1 MGRLIDGEWR
11 TDITNDDT
19 EDVDLEPTEFRAEIG
34 PDGPH
39 PPEPERYH
47 LYVSRAC
54 PWAHGTLLTSRL
66 LGLDDAITIDVVDPH
81 REDDG
86 WEFTPDKV
94 GCTPDTINGSDYL
107 REVYTA
113 AEPTYTG
120 RVSVPVL
127 WDRERETIV
136 NEESDEIMRTL
147 ADAFADHRGV
157 DLYPEDRR
165 EEVDEVI
172 EALYGPLNHGV
183 YAAGFASS
191 QAEYEAA
198 VETVFD
204 ALDRWESVLSDRRYL
219 LGDEL
224 TLADLRL
231 FPTLVRFDV
240 VYHTH
245 FKCNVRRLVDYP
257 NLWGYTRDI
266 YQTGGVAETV
276 DLGHIKEH
284 YYCSHGDINP
294 TGFVPAGPEID
305 FEAPHVRDE
314 LLGEPP
320 EPLA

>member
-19 EDVDLEPTEFRAEIG
+19 EDVDLEPTAFRAEIG

-39 PPEPERYH
+39 PPVPERYH

-54 PWAHGTLLTSRL
+54 PWAHGTLLTRRL
-66 LGLDDAITIDVVDPH
+66 LGLDDAVTIDVVDPH
-81 REDDG
+81 RADDG
-86 WEFTPDKV
+86 WEFSPDKA

-127 WDRERETIV
+127 WDQERETIV

-172 EALYGPLNHGV
+172 EALYGPLNRGV

-204 ALDRWESVLSDRRYL
+204 ALDRWESVLSDQRYL

-231 FPTLVRFDV
+231 FPTLVRFDA

-266 YQTGGVAETV
+266 YQMDGVAETV

-284 YYCSHGDINP
+284 YYRSHDDIDP

-305 FEAPHVRDE
+305 FEAPHDRDE
-314 LLGEPP
+314 LPGEPP